1 MVILIIDDMCYCAN
15 TGDSRAIMSS
25 NGGEKLLLLSTDHKP
40 EDIIESKRIVGNGG
54 RIFQRS

>member
-1 MVILIIDDMCYCAN
+1 MCYCAN